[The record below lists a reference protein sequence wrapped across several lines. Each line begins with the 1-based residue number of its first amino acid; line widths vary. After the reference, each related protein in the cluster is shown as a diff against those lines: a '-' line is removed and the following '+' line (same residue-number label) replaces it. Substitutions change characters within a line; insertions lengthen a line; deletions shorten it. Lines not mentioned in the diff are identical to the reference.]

1 MSRRKEANMISKED
15 ARLLY
20 NLHAQIETTQTIISE
35 LEEFVKSQGEKVPDI
50 IDKSYSTFGSIHIEI
65 PYFEGGKFS
74 KRGAKIYNISYN
86 AALRVLKN
94 HIRNLKKQIK
104 EHSDRL
110 EKGGSDD

>member
-1 MSRRKEANMISKED
+1 MISKED
-15 ARLLY
+15 ARLLF
-20 NLHAQIETTQTIISE
+20 NLHSQIETTQAIISE
-35 LEEFVKSQGEKVPDI
+35 LEEFVKQQGENVPDI
-50 IDKSYSTFGSIHIEI
+50 IDKNYESFGSIQIEI
-65 PYFEGGKFS
+65 PYFEAGKFS

>member
-1 MSRRKEANMISKED
+1 MSRRKEARMISKED
-15 ARLLY
+15 ARLLF
-20 NLHAQIETTQTIISE
+20 NLHSQIETTQAIISE
-35 LEEFVKSQGEKVPDI
+35 LVEFVKQQGENVPDI
-50 IDKSYSTFGSIHIEI
+50 IDENYETFGSIHIEI

-74 KRGAKIYNISYN
+74 NRGARIYNISYN